1 MDDSLDIIEQQ
12 DKMQLEIEKRAEE
25 TEAKVVRILSRL
37 VRKPIETLTIE
48 EKRFLK
54 ARASYLSK
62 ADREAYAEVI
72 DMDLSHEAV
81 NAPAEKDL
89 SEYTRKELDAKALAL
104 GVVEPELLPNKQAVI
119 DEIRKNQ

>member
-1 MDDSLDIIEQQ
+1 MDDSLDILEQQ
-12 DKMQLEIEKRAEE
+12 DKMALEIEKRAEE
-25 TEAKVVRILSRL
+25 TEAKVIRILNRL
-37 VRKPIETLTIE
+37 VRKPIETLNLE

-72 DMDLSHEAV
+72 NMDLSNEAID
-81 NAPAEKDL
+81 APKEKEL
-89 SEYTRKELDAKALAL
+89 IEYTRKELDQKALDL
-104 GVVEPELLPNKQAVI
+104 GVENPQDLPNKQAVI